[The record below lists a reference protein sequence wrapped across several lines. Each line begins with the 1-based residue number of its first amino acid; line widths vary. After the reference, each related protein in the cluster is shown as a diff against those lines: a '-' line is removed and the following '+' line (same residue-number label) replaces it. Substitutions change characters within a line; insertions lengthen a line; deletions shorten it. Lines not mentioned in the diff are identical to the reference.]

1 MHPWILQ
8 QSRHVSASRVNEV
21 LDTEATITTINPKE
35 GAADKRGFL
44 SFEHV
49 TFSYPESEEPV
60 IHDISFET
68 KPGETTAIIGSTG
81 SGKSSLIN
89 LILRFYDAQ
98 EGRIM
103 VNGMDVK
110 DYDLKELRRKIGYVP
125 QKSFLFKGTIES
137 NIQFGDELASEDRIE
152 DAAKIAQAYEFITA
166 KEEGFDTDITQG
178 GSNVSGGQRQRLA
191 IARAIVRKPEIYI
204 FDDSFSALDFKTDL
218 ALRQALEEETKDAA
232 VIIVAQ
238 RISTIMNADRI
249 LVLEDGYCVG
259 MGTHKE
265 LLNSCEVYK
274 EIVHSQLSEEEAGA

>member
-1 MHPWILQ
+1 
-8 QSRHVSASRVNEV
+8 
-21 LDTEATITTINPKE
+21 
-35 GAADKRGFL
+35 
-44 SFEHV
+44 
-49 TFSYPESEEPV
+49 
-60 IHDISFET
+60 
-68 KPGETTAIIGSTG
+68 
-81 SGKSSLIN
+81 
-89 LILRFYDAQ
+89 
-98 EGRIM
+98 M